1 MQSGTRALIVKPRIF
16 MEDAMT
22 DQQAEWQ
29 STACIL
35 CFTNCGIK
43 VQTGGEDNRHI
54 VRVKGDKD
62 HPASRGYTCNKALQI
77 DHYQNGRDRLT
88 APLRRRP
95 DGSFEEISWD
105 TAIREVAQKMKAIRD
120 EHGGDKIF
128 KYSGGSQG
136 SHLGGAFFG
145 PVSSALGMKYGS
157 NPLAQEKTG
166 IAWNVARMYGANVHG
181 TMHEADTVLF
191 VGKNPWMSNG
201 IQRARVLVRTLSKDP
216 DKTMIVIDP
225 RRTETAELADI
236 HLAVKPGRD
245 AWCLSAM
252 IATVIQDDLL
262 PRDWLE
268 EHTSGLGAVLK
279 RFESIDV
286 DEYCE
291 FAGLDPADVR
301 KAARAMA
308 TSEKAAYYEDLGI
321 QMAPHSTLVSY
332 LNLLLVTLTGKF
344 GRPGTSAILSHLV
357 APLFNIGGVI
367 ESDEAGYE
375 VPGPLSPVVG
385 GRLIG
390 NTVPCN
396 AVPDEILT
404 DHPDRYRAMWIEAG
418 NPAHSMADSH
428 KWREALRA
436 LDLVVVMDVAM
447 TETAREA
454 DYILPSPSQY
464 EKWEATFFNFEYPRN
479 VMHLRKPLFEPRG
492 NTLPEPEIHARM
504 FEAMDILDPDLLI
517 PLKAAAAEGL
527 EAYGAKAF
535 EMMATHPE
543 IASFLPY
550 VVYRTLG
557 PTLKD
562 GGAAGAFYWPI
573 AQRYAAANADA
584 VRRAGFEG
592 EGLGL
597 GNALFEG
604 IINGRSGVVFGEEDI
619 EKSFEKLGFADQKIR
634 LNIAEMLDEVEA
646 LGDLEDLVKLAP
658 EFPLVLNAGERRS
671 YNANTAIRDPAWMK
685 SNDAT
690 TMSVHPQDAGRA
702 GIADGARARIVT
714 EAGAAEVY
722 VTYEKRMRPGTVSL
736 PNGLGLLYPD
746 QNGEDKRTGVALNEL
761 TSLKYQDKFVGTP
774 FHKFVPARLEA
785 V

>member
-1 MQSGTRALIVKPRIF
+1 MSEG
-16 MEDAMT
+16 
-22 DQQAEWQ
+22 QAEWQ

-136 SHLGGAFFG
+136 SHLGGTFFG
-145 PVSSALGMKYGS
+145 PVSSALGMKYGT

-181 TMHEADTVLF
+181 EMQEADTVLF

-201 IQRARVLVRTLSKDP
+201 IQRARVLVRKLSKDP

-252 IATVIQDDLL
+252 IATVIQEDLL
-262 PRDWLE
+262 PHDWLE
-268 EHTSGLGAVLK
+268 EHTSGLDAVLK
-279 RFESIDV
+279 RFESVDV
-286 DEYCE
+286 ETWSR

-344 GRPGTSAILSHLV
+344 GKPGTSAILSHLV

-375 VPGPLSPVVG
+375 VPGPVSPVAQ
-385 GRLIG
+385 GRMIG

-404 DHPDRYRAMWIEAG
+404 DHPNRYRAMWIEAG

-428 KWREALRA
+428 KWRQALQA

-479 VMHLRKPLFEPRG
+479 VMHLRKPLFEARG

-504 FEAMDILDPDLLI
+504 FEAMDVLDPDVLV

-535 EMMATHPE
+535 EMMASHPE

-592 EGLGL
+592 EGLAL

-604 IINGRSGVVFGEEDI
+604 IINGRSGIVFGEEDI
-619 EKSFEKLGFADQKIR
+619 ETSFEKLGFADQKIR

-646 LGDLEDLVKLAP
+646 LRSLEDLVKLAP

-714 EAGAAEVY
+714 EAGEAEVY
-722 VTYEKRMRPGTVSL
+722 VTYEKRMRLGTVSL